1 MLLCR
6 CYQLAS
12 SLAYDGFI
20 YLAQLPISITTYII
34 YNQNFKQSFI
44 FAESVLIIDALTWST
59 IGSTCYQRNVTELTL
74 REEQPARCRSSRRPK
89 VRSINK
95 RLQSDG

>member
-1 MLLCR
+1 MQVLPVSKARLLMTGLFILHNC
-6 CYQLAS
+6 QLAS
-12 SLAYDGFI
+12 PHTLF
-20 YLAQLPISITTYII
+20 TTKTSSKVL
-34 YNQNFKQSFI
+34 F
-44 FAESVLIIDALTWST
+44 FAESVLIVDALTWST